1 MLSVRLPKELENRLN
16 HLATA
21 TNRSKSFYAV
31 QALERHLEDL
41 EDLYLAEQAHE
52 DFILSGEK
60 ALSSDEV
67 RKKLG
72 L

>member
-1 MLSVRLPKELENRLN
+1 MLSVRLPEELETRLN
-16 HLATA
+16 HLATV

-52 DFILSGEK
+52 EFILSGEK
-60 ALSSDEV
+60 PLSSDEV
-67 RKKLG
+67 RKQLG

>member
-1 MLSVRLPKELENRLN
+1 MLSVRLPEELEVRLN
-16 HLATA
+16 HLAA
-21 TNRSKSFYAV
+21 MTNRSKSFYTIK
-31 QALERHLEDL
+31 ALEYHLEDL

-52 DFILSGEK
+52 DFILSGKK
-60 ALSSDEV
+60 ALSSKEV

>member
-1 MLSVRLPKELENRLN
+1 MLSVRLPEELEIRLN
-16 HLATA
+16 HLATV
-21 TNRSKSFYAV
+21 TNRSKSFYTV
-31 QALERHLEDL
+31 QALERYLEDL

-52 DFILSGEK
+52 EFILSGEK